1 MPAGDSK
8 RFELELRVGERPIR
22 GRISER
28 ELDGQW
34 DRSFAGW
41 LGLLSA
47 IEAASAAGER
57 RPADTPNPAAK
68 PGEDE

>member
-1 MPAGDSK
+1 MEAGDPK

-28 ELDGQW
+28 DMDGQS

-41 LGLLSA
+41 LGLISA
-47 IEAASAAGER
+47 IEAAVIES
-57 RPADTPNPAAK
+57 D
-68 PGEDE
+68 EDE

>member
-1 MPAGDSK
+1 MPTEDSK

-22 GRISER
+22 GRISGR
-28 ELDGQW
+28 EMDGHW

-47 IEAASAAGER
+47 IEAASAAGEP
-57 RPADTPNPAAK
+57 RPADPPEAGA
-68 PGEDE
+68 GSEEDE